1 MRLSTPEDRQAASVK
16 VQTETASGPEGGIQ
30 LLGDIEA
37 TTSVAVIH
45 QAVREHDRAFTRGY
59 LARVARDVVSATVR
73 YVS

>member
-16 VQTETASGPEGGIQ
+16 VQTETGIQ